1 MKVFMIKQFGST
13 AYYIINDEGDIFIS
27 NYPTLEVG
35 RHFRSSVDEKGIINM
50 VECGMMVPFN
60 KEAAELFQQ
69 SQIRKRNRNIICF
82 TVAMVVTVGSILLGV
97 WA

>member
-1 MKVFMIKQFGST
+1 MKVFIIKQFGRT

-35 RHFRSSVDEKGIINM
+35 RNFRSSFDEKAIINM
-50 VECGMMVPFN
+50 VECGMMAPFN
-60 KEAAELFQQ
+60 KEAANLFQQ

-82 TVAMVVTVGSILLGV
+82 TIAIAVTVGSILLGV
-97 WA
+97 WS

>member
-1 MKVFMIKQFGST
+1 MKVFMINQFGRT
-13 AYYIINDEGDIFIS
+13 AYYIIDDEGDIFIS

-50 VECGMMVPFN
+50 VECGAMAPFN

-97 WA
+97 WS

>member
-1 MKVFMIKQFGST
+1 MKVFMIKQFGRT
-13 AYYIINDEGDIFIS
+13 AYYIINDDGYIFIS

-35 RHFRSSVDEKGIINM
+35 RHFRSSVDEKGVINM

-82 TVAMVVTVGSILLGV
+82 TIAMVVTVGSILLGV
-97 WA
+97 WS

>member
-1 MKVFMIKQFGST
+1 MKVFMIKQFGRT

-35 RHFRSSVDEKGIINM
+35 RNFRSSFDEKAIINM
-50 VECGMMVPFN
+50 VECGMMAPFN
-60 KEAAELFQQ
+60 KEAANLFQQ

-82 TVAMVVTVGSILLGV
+82 TIAIVVTVGSILLGV
-97 WA
+97 WS